1 MPTTVLGRRAATHIN
16 RAAKKHHGIAIR
28 RDHLEG
34 TWGVRVCPK
43 GKVTFEGYAAA
54 SYPPGTGIAQ
64 LTRDDHL
71 SFLTEVLRLGA
82 AGSQGQA
89 VA

>member
-1 MPTTVLGRRAATHIN
+1 MPTTTLGRRAATHIN

-28 RDHLEG
+28 REHLDG
-34 TWGVRVCPK
+34 VWGVRVCPA

-54 SYPPGTGIAQ
+54 AYPAGTRVAE
-64 LTRDDHL
+64 LARNDHL

-82 AGSQGQA
+82 VGSA
-89 VA
+89 RTVSV